1 MKAAHERARGPARET
16 DLFPP
21 VRDYLLAQGFTVQ
34 AEVKGCDITATRGD
48 ELLVVELKRSFC
60 TALLLQATQRQR
72 VTDAVYVALPRPRG
86 RECFSAR
93 WRGIK
98 HLLRRLE
105 LGLLLVCLDG
115 SKPPVEV
122 VFHPAPL
129 QCRRSAPKKR
139 AILQELAG
147 RSGSYNHAGCTRRP
161 LLTAYRESALYI
173 ACCLERYG
181 PSSPAALRHW
191 GASSKAQSIVARNP
205 YGWFQ
210 RLEPGVYGLT
220 ARGRA
225 ALQEYAEVV
234 ERLRAGLPTSPRT
247 E

>member
-1 MKAAHERARGPARET
+1 MRAAHKGSEGPARET

-21 VRDYLLAQGFTVQ
+21 VRDYLLAQGYTVQ

-60 TALLLQATQRQR
+60 TALLVQATQRQR
-72 VTDAVYVALPRPRG
+72 VTDSVYVALPRPRG
-86 RECFSAR
+86 REFFSAR

-105 LGLLLVCLDG
+105 LGLLVVCLDG

-122 VFHPAPL
+122 VFHPGPL
-129 QCRRSAPKKR
+129 QRRRSARKKR
-139 AILQELAG
+139 AILQEIAG
-147 RSGSYNHAGCTRRP
+147 RSGAYNDGGSTRRP
-161 LLTAYRESALYI
+161 LLTAYRERALYI

-181 PSSPAALRHW
+181 PSSPAALRQW
-191 GASSKAQSIVARNP
+191 GASPKAQSIVARNP

-220 ARGRA
+220 PAGRT
-225 ALQEYAEVV
+225 ALVEYAELV
-234 ERLRAGLPTSPRT
+234 ERLRAALPAQ
-247 E
+247 